1 MVSGISIRKY
11 QGESTDVTT
20 KSWVEGMQVYD
31 SEADTKTASTTE
43 EIYWRKHLQMIKG
56 RKQVSGEP

>member
-1 MVSGISIRKY
+1 M
-11 QGESTDVTT
+11 TT